1 MAEDPKRVFR
11 AAAEQGQFRAAGE
24 ALRERRTKTQRQ
36 RDAQFVLESLHEHRV
51 FYYPGSEREWEPL
64 RRLTH
69 LCDTFIFC
77 DWNVTADG
85 VTGDFGLDNVTTDFI
100 VPLCK
105 EDVAYLADPNPLPH
119 GIRQGVQ
126 ELVGP
131 HVEPWGK
138 YAQLTRTVGDVVRK
152 LHFFYLGMEGLTA
165 YFNLFAPIAT
175 APRLLCM
182 KFGMDPNGVAF
193 GNWADGLLGR
203 IIREVG
209 ASPEET
215 VGLGG
220 PGSGWPY
227 PTLWQ
232 RFAGWPGSPSV
243 YVPENFRP
251 GQIQPTPLG
260 DAPRR
265 VIVRRGLLTAENV
278 GVCDA
283 IVLTLAEYTQ
293 HLAAWPAQLR
303 IFLLVPPDQ
312 QGQLPRPDDRVRFL
326 GHKAPLQDVLNNLDA
341 ACRRENIRRVASVG
355 IGYEDEGP
363 ELDKWRRQ
371 PGIPLELT
379 IYCEL
384 PGDVES
390 FGPYADEIR

>member
-1 MAEDPKRVFR
+1 MAEDPKRIFR
-11 AAAEQGQFRAAGE
+11 LATEAACFTDAPKH
-24 ALRERRTKTQRQ
+24 LNERKAKTQRQ
-36 RDAQFVLESLHEHRV
+36 RDAQLVLENLGEHRV

-100 VPLCK
+100 FPLCK

-119 GIRQGVQ
+119 SIRLGVQ

-138 YAQLTRTVGDVVRK
+138 YAQVTRTVGDKDWK
-152 LHFFYLGMEGLTA
+152 LHFFYLGMDGITA
-165 YFNLFAPIAT
+165 YFNLFAPHKL
-175 APRLLCM
+175 APRVLCM
-182 KFGMDPNGVAF
+182 KFGMDANGVAF

-203 IIREVG
+203 IIRGVG

-232 RFAGWPGSPSV
+232 RFPGWPGSPNG

-251 GQIQPTPLG
+251 GQNQPAPLG
-260 DAPRR
+260 GTSRR

-278 GVCDA
+278 GDCDA
-283 IVLTLAEYTQ
+283 IVLTLAEYTH

-341 ACRRENIRRVASVG
+341 ACGQENIRRVASVG
-355 IGYEDEGP
+355 IGYEDEGSV
-363 ELDKWRRQ
+363 LDRWRRQ
-371 PGIPLELT
+371 AGMPLELT
-379 IYCEL
+379 IYCEHE
-384 PGDVES
+384 GDVVS
-390 FGPYADEIR
+390 FGPHADVIQ